1 MLVFDIFVVV
11 EPTQTVIALF
21 TSELRY
27 REICEASFHAYK
39 LSEQWNSKRPQ
50 SCRQK
55 KLSHGVVDVS
65 HRASTASVSALFDWR
80 GNWQPVFSVTIST
93 KM

>member
-1 MLVFDIFVVV
+1 VFVFDIFVVM

-39 LSEQWNSKRPQ
+39 LSEQWNSK
-50 SCRQK
+50 K
-55 KLSHGVVDVS
+55 
-65 HRASTASVSALFDWR
+65 TAELPSEKAKPRS
-80 GNWQPVFSVTIST
+80 GGHES
-93 KM
+93 